1 MTPQDPDN
9 DKQAPYELPAFM
21 LAGYKS
27 LRDIRRQP
35 MPDGTIH
42 VGISP
47 TKHVPVFTAA
57 TNLSYY
63 ADSFLFTL
71 IKADHV
77 MKLVKNCDHDGH
89 RDWRLPDLA
98 EMRVLL
104 ENREAIYFE
113 TGWYWVSGA
122 DAMQPEGAMH
132 FPDGT
137 YERDIAKVKEAFV
150 RCIRYGAEEMG

>member
-21 LAGYKS
+21 LPGYQS

-47 TKHVPVFTAA
+47 TKYVRVFTAA

-71 IKADHV
+71 IKANHV
-77 MKLVKNCDHDGH
+77 TGLLSKYDKNGH
-89 RDWRLPDLA
+89 CDWRLPDLSD
-98 EMRVLL
+98 MRVLL

-113 TGWYWVSGA
+113 TGWYWVSGNDTA
-122 DAMQPEGAMH
+122 NLGGAVL

-137 YERDIAKVKEAFV
+137 YEPDIAKVKEAFV
-150 RCIRYGAEEMG
+150 RCIRYGAEDEG